1 MEGSGDTSLVVML
14 CPGSMGSLTLAVAMD
29 GNGPSTVRMAVPVI
43 FQESLPGAARGSMA
57 LIAGM
62 SR

>member
-1 MEGSGDTSLVVML
+1 MEGSGDTSLAVML
-14 CPGSMGSLTLAVAMD
+14 CPGSMGALTLAVAMD
-29 GNGPSTVRMAVPVI
+29 GNGPSTARMGVPVI